1 MAVTLFLGVVVV
13 GLALKGLAVNK
24 IQNDAIEK
32 LVRIFSNFFPPS
44 ELLEKEGEKN
54 ASIPFQTDFFVFV
67 FFFPV
72 FPFSFFYIVGAK
84 SK

>member
-44 ELLEKEGEKN
+44 ELLEKERGKN
-54 ASIPFQTDFFVFV
+54 AFHPIPNRFFCFR
-67 FFFPV
+67 FFFSSV
-72 FPFSFFYIVGAK
+72 SFLLFLYSGSEI
-84 SK
+84 